1 LTLPARPLS
10 PLDFLS
16 TDQIRQ
22 YIANRQADAI
32 SREAALRPEGPG
44 LVHIKTS
51 DVLASAKKKP
61 YTWDG
66 RISCETGVP
75 QAHEY
80 GTSIPLKTFHPNAD
94 AVEIDQRLMR
104 LKRLKKNV
112 ITSARL
118 HSKEAPRGSKAL
130 MVTLTYRES
139 VEWHSEQMSRYIKHV
154 REWLKRKG
162 HPFRYT
168 WVFELTKRGRPHYHV
183 LVWLP
188 KGLTMPKA
196 DKRGWWPHGM
206 TRTEWARNAV
216 GYLAKYASKGTDD
229 VLPKGVRLYG
239 VGGLSAP
246 SRLVRAW
253 WNLPVS
259 VRKWGFPSDRWRR
272 ADGGG
277 WVCRASGEW
286 RESLWSVQLV
296 AGRVFAVP
304 RPHTIASPFDALHQA
319 LLSVIPRSIV

>member
-1 LTLPARPLS
+1 MSDVLPLS

-16 TDQIRQ
+16 RDQLRQ
-22 YIANRQADAI
+22 YIRNRKADAI

-44 LVHIKTS
+44 LVHIKTT
-51 DVLASAKKKP
+51 DVPASEKKP
-61 YTWDG
+61 LTWDG
-66 RISCETGVP
+66 RISCETGIP
-75 QAHEY
+75 QRHEY
-80 GTSIPLKTFHPNAD
+80 GTSIAVNTYHPNPD
-94 AVEIDQRLMR
+94 AVEIDQRMMR
-104 LKRLKKNV
+104 LRRLKKNV

-118 HSKEAPRGSKAL
+118 HCKEAPRGSKAL
-130 MVTLTYRES
+130 MVTLTYRDS
-139 VEWHSEQMSRYIKHV
+139 VDWDASQMSRYIKHV

-239 VGGLSAP
+239 VGGLTLP

-253 WNLPVS
+253 WNLPVT
-259 VRKWGFPSDRWRR
+259 VRRWGFPADRWRR
-272 ADGGG
+272 ASGGG

-286 RESLWSVQLV
+286 RESLWTVQIV
-296 AGRVFAVP
+296 AGRVFAIP
-304 RPHTIASPFDALHQA
+304 RLLPTLSPLDALLQS
-319 LLSVIPRSIV
+319 LSSVIQRNIF